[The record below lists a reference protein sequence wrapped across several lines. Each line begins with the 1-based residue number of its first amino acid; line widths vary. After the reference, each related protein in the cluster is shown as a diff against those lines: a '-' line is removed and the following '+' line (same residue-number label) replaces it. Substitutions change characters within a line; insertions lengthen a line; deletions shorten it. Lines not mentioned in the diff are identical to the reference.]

1 MKFEDVVKIWLK
13 EKSYYIKE
21 STYALYSYEL
31 NNYILPVLGTVEMA
45 DLTEEVIQQTVY
57 SWQRD
62 GGNHGTPLKK
72 STAQNLVTLIKQILK
87 YAVKKKMIKEYLVDI
102 HFVPSQSS
110 NKCMVFNREEQT
122 CMINAALQEGS
133 YKSFGIILCINCGLR
148 IGELCALRWSD
159 INIRKKTV
167 NISKTIQR
175 ISYAQGAEKTHLV
188 ITTPKTQTSI
198 REIPLAER
206 LSELIEKMPD
216 LNPEGFVLTNTETP
230 LEPRTY
236 RKYYERFICRNQLP
250 KLNFHCLRHT
260 FATRCI
266 ENGADCKTVSE
277 LLGHSTINTTM
288 NMYVHPLLEEKRKCV
303 ELISWE

>member
-1 MKFEDVVKIWLK
+1 MKFEDVVKIWLQ

-21 STYALYSYEL
+21 STYALYAYEL
-31 NNYILPVLGTVEMA
+31 DNYILPIIGKVEMS
-45 DLTEEVIQQTVY
+45 DLTEELIQKAVY

-62 GGNHGTPLKK
+62 GMNHGTPLKK

-87 YAVKKKMIKEYLVDI
+87 YAVKKKLIKEYLVDI
-102 HFVPSQSS
+102 HFVPTQPS
-110 NKCMVFNREEQT
+110 NKCMVFNHEEQKQ
-122 CMINAALQEGS
+122 MIDAALKEGT

-148 IGELCALRWSD
+148 IGELCALKWSD
-159 INIRKKTV
+159 INIKKKMV

-175 ISYAQGAEKTHLV
+175 ISYSQGTEKTHLA

-206 LSELIEKMPD
+206 LCELIEKMPD
-216 LNPEGFVLTNTETP
+216 IDPDGFVLTNTEAP

-236 RKYYERFICRNQLP
+236 RKYYERFISRNHLP
-250 KLNFHCLRHT
+250 KRNFHCLRHT

-288 NMYVHPLLEEKRKCV
+288 NMYVNPLLEEKRKCV